1 MLARLALAVL
11 LLCVPAKAAI
21 LCDAVWRDG
30 PRGRDLPLRIRLP
43 DGTGQVPGVI
53 FSPGLGGA
61 RTSGEIW
68 AAGWA
73 AAGFAV
79 IQMEHPG
86 SDAAVY
92 RGVTSRQERRAR
104 VLAGASPAQLVAR
117 IADVGFILDELP
129 RRRTEGIC
137 NLARIDTD
145 RLGLAGHSMGAWV
158 VQAMAGQRFAGGV
171 QGAGAAPFADLRL
184 RAFIAMSPTAGA
196 NPAAAYGSI
205 HRPFLVLTG
214 TRDGVPDSPDAAVRS
229 AALAQRTGLYDGL
242 PADGRKAQALFD
254 GADHMMFAGNRRR
267 EQDEPGLAV
276 QADVLAIST
285 AWWRR
290 WLLADA
296 GADVLLARPPLA
308 PADQWSRK

>member
-11 LLCVPAKAAI
+11 FLGVPAQAAV

-43 DGTGQVPGVI
+43 DGSGPVPTI
-53 FSPGLGGA
+53 LFSPGLGGTH
-61 RTSGEIW
+61 TSGEIW

-79 IQMEHPG
+79 IQLEHPG

-92 RGVTSRQERRAR
+92 AGVVTREERRAR
-104 VLAGASPAQLVAR
+104 VQAGASPAQLVAR
-117 IADVGFILDELP
+117 IGDVGFILDELP
-129 RRRTEGIC
+129 RRRSEGAC
-137 NLARIDTD
+137 DLARIDRD

-158 VQAMAGQRFAGGV
+158 VQAMAGQAF
-171 QGAGAAPFADLRL
+171 GAAAAPFQDMRL
-184 RAFIAMSPTAGA
+184 RAFIALSPTAGA
-196 NPAAAYGSI
+196 NREAAFGSI
-205 HRPFLVLTG
+205 HRPFLIFTG
-214 TRDGVPDSPDAAVRS
+214 TRDGVPDGLEAAARG
-229 AALAQRTGLYDGL
+229 AALAQRTGVFAGL

-267 EQDEPGLAV
+267 ANDRLGLEV

-290 WLLADA
+290 WLLADD
-296 GADVLLARPPLA
+296 GADAVLARPPLA